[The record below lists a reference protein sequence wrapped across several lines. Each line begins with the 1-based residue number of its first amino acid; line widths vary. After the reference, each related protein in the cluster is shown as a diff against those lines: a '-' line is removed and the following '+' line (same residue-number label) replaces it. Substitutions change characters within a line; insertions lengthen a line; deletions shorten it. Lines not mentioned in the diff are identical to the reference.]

1 MDATVTR
8 IDEEDAGMDATVTSI
23 DDLEWVSQDVPDS
36 LPVPTVVRLPG
47 HASDRSFSVLVR
59 FPAGWSR
66 PHTGYYESTEEI
78 FLLEGQ
84 VAMSG
89 AAYSAGDYGWFP
101 AGYLRSDSSSTGSLT
116 LAWFGG
122 PARWRRS
129 EHSPE
134 DFRSSE
140 VVVCRRGE
148 ARAVD
153 SPLGPA
159 RSLRSGRTRS
169 SFLLDRVEAAVAPP
183 ATRVELLAIDLGLWV
198 SASPGSRIPAIDGRA
213 FCRVTRLG

>member
-8 IDEEDAGMDATVTSI
+8 IDE
-23 DDLEWVSQDVPDS
+23 LEWQSQDVPDS
-36 LPVPTVVRLPG
+36 LPVPTVVRLPS
-47 HASDRSFSVLVR
+47 HVSDRSFSVLVR

-66 PHTGYYESTEEI
+66 PFSGYYESTEEI
-78 FLLEGQ
+78 FLLEGR

-89 AAYSAGDYGWFP
+89 ATYSAGDYGWFP

-116 LAWFGG
+116 LAWFSG

-140 VVVCRRGE
+140 VVVRRRGE
-148 ARAVD
+148 APAID
-153 SPLGPA
+153 SPLGRA
-159 RSLRSGRTRS
+159 RCLRSGPTRS
-169 SFLLDRVEAAVAPP
+169 TFLFDGVDAAVSPP
-183 ATRVELLAIDLGLWV
+183 ATGVELLAIDHGLWV
-198 SASPGSRIPAIDGRA
+198 SAAPGSRIPALDGRV
-213 FCRVTRLG
+213 FCRLTLLDRPRS